1 MMITVFKQ
9 KAFVRQPANQ
19 GPSRPGHFAKRW
31 GISHLFSAC
40 LTTILLSGLLFTG
53 LVQAHSAPKF
63 RGCNIKPL
71 LSSSDRQGA
80 HKAAIDVNRYA
91 NAGIFKNND
100 PCFKERKDT
109 FANSLFGALDKW
121 GPQWVKD
128 RLSSTTGEQAHTFFG
143 ALDEWAPQWLKE
155 RLSSTSGNLY
165 FTDISRFKD
174 QIKTLVD
181 LGMLTPNPD
190 QLFRPNQRISRL
202 EALSMTVKAYETF
215 CDQTLAG
222 DKASPGFN
230 EVHKSPA
237 DPNVPKSKSWRK
249 VLNKGYNAGLTTGYQ
264 NKTQFAPLY
273 EVPRHETVGFIDKL
287 INQIIDSESCSPA
300 QPQSST
306 VSDYNHF
313 EKPVETG
320 ETNLSVLKIPVMLL
334 CLTALFALILMR
346 NPLLLFARFSYNFA
360 PVFSFL
366 VLCFILG
373 VF

>member
-1 MMITVFKQ
+1 MMTTVFKQ

-19 GPSRPGHFAKRW
+19 GLTRRRRSHFAKRR
-31 GISHLFSAC
+31 GIRHLFSAC
-40 LTTILLSGLLFTG
+40 LTTILLIGLLFTG

-71 LSSSDRQGA
+71 LSSYDFKALQGA
-80 HKAAIDVNRYA
+80 HKAAIGVYRYTK
-91 NAGIFKNND
+91 AGLFKKND

-109 FANSLFGALDKW
+109 FANSLFGALDEW
-121 GPQWVKD
+121 GPQWIKD
-128 RLSSTTGEQAHTFFG
+128 RLSSTKTKEAHTFFG

-174 QIKTLVD
+174 QINTLVD

-215 CDQTLAG
+215 CDQTLQG

-237 DPNVPKSKSWRK
+237 DPNVPKSKSKSWKK

-287 INQIIDSESCSPA
+287 INQITDSESCSPA
-300 QPQSST
+300 QPEWST

-313 EKPVETG
+313 EKPVEAG

-334 CLTALFALILMR
+334 CLTGLFALILMR
-346 NPLLLFARFSYNFA
+346 IHAFYFGRQMS
-360 PVFSFL
+360 
-366 VLCFILG
+366 
-373 VF
+373 

>member
-1 MMITVFKQ
+1 MMTVFKQ
-9 KAFVRQPANQ
+9 KAFIRQPANQ
-19 GPSRPGHFAKRW
+19 GLTRRRRSHFGKRR
-31 GISHLFSAC
+31 GIRNLFSAF
-40 LTTILLSGLLFTG
+40 LASILLSGLLFTG

-71 LSSSDRQGA
+71 LSSYDLQGA
-80 HKAAIDVNRYA
+80 HKAAIDVNIYA

-202 EALSMTVKAYETF
+202 EALSMTVKAYETL

-230 EVHKSPA
+230 EVYKYPS

-249 VLNKGYNAGLTTGYQ
+249 ILNKGYNAGLTTGYQ

-287 INQIIDSESCSPA
+287 ITQINSDSCSPA
-300 QPQSST
+300 QPQSSL
-306 VSDYNHF
+306 VPDYNPF
-313 EKPVETG
+313 EKPVDFG
-320 ETNLSVLKIPVMLL
+320 ETNLSEILVMLL
-334 CLTALFALILMR
+334 CLTLLFALILMR
-346 NPLLLFARFSYNFA
+346 NSVLLFARFSYNFA